1 MRILH
6 TEWSDDLGGQEKR
19 VLAEAA
25 GLRDR
30 KHSVALICR
39 EHAKIRGEAIKSG
52 LEVHTLPMRKLYD
65 IASMIKLSQF
75 LKGNRFDIINT
86 HSGVDSWIGGIASRI
101 AGVPVLVRT
110 RHLNIPL
117 KRSLLNFIHYL
128 PDMYITCGE
137 NMRSNLIGN
146 CGFPAKK
153 VISIP
158 TGVHAEYFHVKRN
171 PEAKLR
177 YGLDKDAIV
186 ITNVGI
192 FRKVK
197 GHEVMLKSVAKVMNQ
212 LPKAKFLLAGDGPD
226 KKELEEM
233 ANKMGIGKHV
243 LFPGFID
250 NIPEIYSFTDIAIL
264 SSWSEGLPQSLLQA
278 MAAGVPVIA
287 TNVGGVPEVVVHE
300 ESGILIEAG
309 DHTALAEGIIRII
322 NHPDL
327 AVRMAVRAKAIVLQ
341 GHSMNSML
349 DSIESLYQRLLRE
362 KHGSSDS

>member
-30 KHSVALICR
+30 KHSVSLICR

-65 IASMIKLSQF
+65 IASIIKLSQF
-75 LKGNRFDIINT
+75 LKVNRFDIINT

-137 NMRSNLIGN
+137 NMRETLVKQ
-146 CGFPAKK
+146 CHFPSEK

-158 TGVHAEYFHVKRN
+158 TGVNLEFFHTKRN

-197 GHEVMLKSVAKVMNQ
+197 GHEVTLKAVVKVLNHF
-212 LPKAKFLLAGDGPD
+212 PRAKFLLVGDGPD

-233 ANKMGIGKHV
+233 ANKMGIGKHI

-309 DHTALAEGIIRII
+309 DHEALADGIIRIF
-322 NHPDL
+322 NEPDL
-327 AVRMAVRAKAIVLQ
+327 AGRLTEKAKRLVMKE
-341 GHSMNSML
+341 HSIDHML
-349 DSIESLYQRLLRE
+349 DRIENLYRE
-362 KHGSSDS
+362 MLMKKQKYG

>member
-30 KHSVALICR
+30 KHSVSLICR
-39 EHAKIRGEAIKSG
+39 ERAKIRGEAIKFG

-75 LKGNRFDIINT
+75 LKVNRFDIINT

-137 NMRSNLIGN
+137 NMRETLIKQ
-146 CGFPAKK
+146 CHFPSEK

-158 TGVHAEYFHVKRN
+158 TGVHAEFFHVKRN

-177 YGLDKDAIV
+177 YGLDKDVIV

-197 GHEVMLKSVAKVMNQ
+197 GHEVMLKSVAKVINQ
-212 LPKAKFLLAGDGPD
+212 LPKAKFLLVGDGPD
-226 KKELEEM
+226 KKDLEEM
-233 ANKMGIGKHV
+233 ANEMGIGKHV

-309 DHTALAEGIIRII
+309 DHAALAEGIIRII

-327 AVRMAVRAKAIVLQ
+327 AVRMAGRAKEIILQ